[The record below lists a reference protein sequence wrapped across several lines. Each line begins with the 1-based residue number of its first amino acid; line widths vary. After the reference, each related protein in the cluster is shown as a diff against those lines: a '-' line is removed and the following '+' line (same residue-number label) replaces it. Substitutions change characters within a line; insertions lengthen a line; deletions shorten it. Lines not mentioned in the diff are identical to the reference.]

1 MGIGTGTAILIAGA
15 LAAGSSAYAADQQK
29 KAASADRDKRE
40 REAAAAKAESDRI
53 ARDTKPEEE
62 ALGEISYGTNDEF
75 TGVGSTQEFIVPKN
89 NSLGGSSSGRSGLGF
104 TV

>member
-1 MGIGTGTAILIAGA
+1 MGMLTGAVIASAVIG
-15 LAAGSSAYAADQQK
+15 AGSSLYAADQQK
-29 KAASADRDKRE
+29 KAAEEAERKRAA
-40 REAAAAKAESDRI
+40 AAAAKAESDRI

-89 NSLGGSSSGRSGLGF
+89 NSIGSSGSGRSGLGF

>member
-1 MGIGTGTAILIAGA
+1 MGMLTGAVIASAVIG
-15 LAAGSSAYAADQQK
+15 AGSSLYAADQQK
-29 KAASADRDKRE
+29 KAQEADRKRRE
-40 REAAAAKAESDRI
+40 QEAAAAKAESDRI

-62 ALGEISYGTNDEF
+62 ALDEISYGTNDEF

-89 NSLGGSSSGRSGLGF
+89 NSIGSSGSGRSGLGF